1 MSKRTKSITLRVDR
15 SERQFLA
22 ALLRQPGA
30 MEEYRCTLEAFDN
43 GGGVASEPQSLV
55 GFLVLFEAMKALHE
69 KAGVEFADLYDE
81 IP

>member
-1 MSKRTKSITLRVDR
+1 
-15 SERQFLA
+15 
-22 ALLRQPGA
+22 